1 MRLFGA
7 PRFAAKRIGPSAHH
21 ELTASESVG
30 VLPGH
35 LKGVPNYCRPRMA
48 MGVVEA
54 INSNVTTLQKLDRGS
69 RNHPSLL
76 LKAGQ
81 MAVARTEFVTR
92 RKAA

>member
-1 MRLFGA
+1 
-7 PRFAAKRIGPSAHH
+7 
-21 ELTASESVG
+21 
-30 VLPGH
+30 
-35 LKGVPNYCRPRMA
+35 MA